1 MIKWNQRCDSVY
13 DSVAYDQV
21 KTRSSESQAEV
32 QELSQ
37 SQSVGTCIVSGSSFL
52 FCFRQ
57 SGFYLIVSDGVI
69 SGIGRKW
76 KLSDSYDS
84 DCVALATPLTI
95 PTPASSLVK
104 TLRDAPTFSAVVVIK
119 KLVWLLSQ
127 RKTTSLQVVETS
139 VTVINSAIQDYNHSD
154 DRKLWSYGGNVARLI
169 TFPTWK

>member
-1 MIKWNQRCDSVY
+1 MFPLRLVFTSNGVGVGVEIRSVEL
-13 DSVAYDQV
+13 YDQV

-52 FCFRQ
+52 FYFRQ

-84 DCVALATPLTI
+84 DCVALATSFTI

-104 TLRDAPTFSAVVVIK
+104 T
-119 KLVWLLSQ
+119 
-127 RKTTSLQVVETS
+127 SL
-139 VTVINSAIQDYNHSD
+139 
-154 DRKLWSYGGNVARLI
+154 
-169 TFPTWK
+169 